1 VTRQRYAPPDLL
13 LERLSSCEQRRDAT
27 FAGFLGR
34 RVPQQPLV
42 AVRSWPAPDVRERQL
57 FGVSMRTAGFRR
69 GDRKVRD
76 PQSTHRGRSTVS
88 SETWKRTYAVDH
100 SSASNAT
107 LVGDRYPVPSV
118 RSCAARMLAKDDA
131 RSRIVRAF
139 ATTPSRQFRRRLAR
153 IADIH
158 GQSLGSTS
166 ERD

>member
-1 VTRQRYAPPDLL
+1 MP
-13 LERLSSCEQRRDAT
+13 SSAGKQPSAT
-27 FAGFLGR
+27 D
-34 RVPQQPLV
+34 
-42 AVRSWPAPDVRERQL
+42 SKWPAPDVRERQL

-118 RSCAARMLAKDDA
+118 RSCAARMLAKTMRGVGLLGRSPLPHRANSDA
-131 RSRIVRAF
+131 ASRGLPTFMASLS
-139 ATTPSRQFRRRLAR
+139 AQHPSETETARRQSRFRGRVSWAEKMESMPL
-153 IADIH
+153 
-158 GQSLGSTS
+158 S
-166 ERD
+166 EPC